1 MHEEILEESFL
12 FKYIYSFMG
21 TSENNIMWMK
31 SIEEL
36 KNFSFTVVIISVTY
50 LCDGNSWKMQITW
63 RRKC

>member
-1 MHEEILEESFL
+1 MHEEILKESFL

-36 KNFSFTVVIISVTY
+36 KNFSFIVVIISVTY
-50 LCDGNSWKMQITW
+50 YAMEVRGKMQITW